1 MHEEIANRIDI
12 RRIFKTSKQVME
24 EAYENILKYRRGELI
39 PAKTGYDYIDEA
51 LLGGIFPQH
60 AIAIGA
66 RPSVGKSYVAQK
78 ILENVMNPMI
88 NPQAED
94 YFLVNCE
101 FEMNPQ
107 DLLLRRMSQDMKK
120 RAPEILRRQ
129 DSNTVEEMRMFE
141 ILQGEIRNNIIYID
155 APCTVK
161 EFEAAVYHIATKH
174 KDKRLIIFK
183 VDHIA
188 LIKRMGLDPKSA
200 IDDLVAVM
208 NEAKLVYKNI
218 FFLIISQ
225 FNREIEGRIKSPQEQ
240 PPRLSDFYQSDTL
253 GQLCTLMIGL
263 HNPRRYGLDKY
274 MIFGKDWY
282 QTLDRFKTENK
293 TSFRTAGLV
302 FHHILKVRQVSMEEL
317 TNTIHPEILPGHG
330 WMYGEGGTKF
340 VNPNQPPT
348 PPKLYTVED
357 VTDNQD
363 QEQEVKEEQSVYKK
377 KKRMRLTVEENEY
390 LISKFLLVL
399 TEFAGDEREMFL
411 INSIHDKAVAD
422 MNYRLPSLISRERK
436 RRVIELLKEGTRI
449 IKDFSGYAG
458 DMGMINEYDRLKK
471 EIGTVQ
477 DQLGDVEGQLRA
489 AGEVIKKELD
499 MIADRIKEDLLDR
512 ELAKS
517 NAEAERKAKV
527 DPRYEVAL
535 GDYKEML
542 EVIFTTRNKYST
554 VDSVHDDLRQS
565 VSTGRNSII
574 KEGYNS

>member
-129 DSNTVEEMRMFE
+129 DSNTVEEMRMEEMRMFE

-357 VTDNQD
+357 VTDNQE
-363 QEQEVKEEQSVYKK
+363 QEQETKEEQSLY
-377 KKRMRLTVEENEY
+377 
-390 LISKFLLVL
+390 
-399 TEFAGDEREMFL
+399 
-411 INSIHDKAVAD
+411 
-422 MNYRLPSLISRERK
+422 
-436 RRVIELLKEGTRI
+436 
-449 IKDFSGYAG
+449 
-458 DMGMINEYDRLKK
+458 
-471 EIGTVQ
+471 
-477 DQLGDVEGQLRA
+477 
-489 AGEVIKKELD
+489 
-499 MIADRIKEDLLDR
+499 
-512 ELAKS
+512 
-517 NAEAERKAKV
+517 
-527 DPRYEVAL
+527 
-535 GDYKEML
+535 
-542 EVIFTTRNKYST
+542 
-554 VDSVHDDLRQS
+554 
-565 VSTGRNSII
+565 
-574 KEGYNS
+574 

>member
-1 MHEEIANRIDI
+1 
-12 RRIFKTSKQVME
+12 ME

-161 EFEAAVYHIATKH
+161 EFEAAVCHIATKH

-357 VTDNQD
+357 VTDNQE
-363 QEQEVKEEQSVYKK
+363 QEQETKEEQSLY
-377 KKRMRLTVEENEY
+377 
-390 LISKFLLVL
+390 
-399 TEFAGDEREMFL
+399 
-411 INSIHDKAVAD
+411 
-422 MNYRLPSLISRERK
+422 
-436 RRVIELLKEGTRI
+436 
-449 IKDFSGYAG
+449 
-458 DMGMINEYDRLKK
+458 
-471 EIGTVQ
+471 
-477 DQLGDVEGQLRA
+477 
-489 AGEVIKKELD
+489 
-499 MIADRIKEDLLDR
+499 
-512 ELAKS
+512 
-517 NAEAERKAKV
+517 
-527 DPRYEVAL
+527 
-535 GDYKEML
+535 
-542 EVIFTTRNKYST
+542 
-554 VDSVHDDLRQS
+554 
-565 VSTGRNSII
+565 
-574 KEGYNS
+574 

>member
-1 MHEEIANRIDI
+1 MQEDLKNKIDI

-225 FNREIEGRIKSPQEQ
+225 FNREIEGRIKSPREQ

-357 VTDNQD
+357 VTDNQE
-363 QEQEVKEEQSVYKK
+363 QEQETKEEQSLY
-377 KKRMRLTVEENEY
+377 
-390 LISKFLLVL
+390 
-399 TEFAGDEREMFL
+399 
-411 INSIHDKAVAD
+411 
-422 MNYRLPSLISRERK
+422 
-436 RRVIELLKEGTRI
+436 
-449 IKDFSGYAG
+449 
-458 DMGMINEYDRLKK
+458 
-471 EIGTVQ
+471 
-477 DQLGDVEGQLRA
+477 
-489 AGEVIKKELD
+489 
-499 MIADRIKEDLLDR
+499 
-512 ELAKS
+512 
-517 NAEAERKAKV
+517 
-527 DPRYEVAL
+527 
-535 GDYKEML
+535 
-542 EVIFTTRNKYST
+542 
-554 VDSVHDDLRQS
+554 
-565 VSTGRNSII
+565 
-574 KEGYNS
+574 

>member
-1 MHEEIANRIDI
+1 
-12 RRIFKTSKQVME
+12 ME

-330 WMYGEGGTKF
+330 WMYGDE
-340 VNPNQPPT
+340 VREPQPAADAAQA
-348 PPKLYTVED
+348 LYCGRRY
-357 VTDNQD
+357 
-363 QEQEVKEEQSVYKK
+363 EQSRSRTRGKGRTVSILKK

>member
-1 MHEEIANRIDI
+1 
-12 RRIFKTSKQVME
+12 
-24 EAYENILKYRRGELI
+24 
-39 PAKTGYDYIDEA
+39 
-51 LLGGIFPQH
+51 
-60 AIAIGA
+60 
-66 RPSVGKSYVAQK
+66 
-78 ILENVMNPMI
+78 
-88 NPQAED
+88 
-94 YFLVNCE
+94 
-101 FEMNPQ
+101 
-107 DLLLRRMSQDMKK
+107 
-120 RAPEILRRQ
+120 
-129 DSNTVEEMRMFE
+129 
-141 ILQGEIRNNIIYID
+141 
-155 APCTVK
+155 
-161 EFEAAVYHIATKH
+161 
-174 KDKRLIIFK
+174 
-183 VDHIA
+183 
-188 LIKRMGLDPKSA
+188 
-200 IDDLVAVM
+200 
-208 NEAKLVYKNI
+208 
-218 FFLIISQ
+218 
-225 FNREIEGRIKSPQEQ
+225 
-240 PPRLSDFYQSDTL
+240 
-253 GQLCTLMIGL
+253 
-263 HNPRRYGLDKY
+263 
-274 MIFGKDWY
+274 
-282 QTLDRFKTENK
+282 
-293 TSFRTAGLV
+293 
-302 FHHILKVRQVSMEEL
+302 
-317 TNTIHPEILPGHG
+317 
-330 WMYGEGGTKF
+330 
-340 VNPNQPPT
+340 
-348 PPKLYTVED
+348 
-357 VTDNQD
+357 
-363 QEQEVKEEQSVYKK
+363 
-377 KKRMRLTVEENEY
+377 MRLTVEENEY

-436 RRVIELLKEGTRI
+436 RRVIGLLKEGTRI